1 MAGKNHYAIANSIGC
16 RTPRKAIPLQK
27 SPKPLPFTNKPQ
39 KQRLQKIDEILA
51 DFRNSKAL
59 QKGFKKL
66 EVAAVWKQVMG
77 ANVAALTE
85 QVSLQGDVLRVKLQS
100 SLLRE
105 ELRFGTAKIVSEM
118 NATLGAAVVREIR
131 WG

>member
-1 MAGKNHYAIANSIGC
+1 MS
-16 RTPRKAIPLQK
+16 
-27 SPKPLPFTNKPQ
+27 NKPE
-39 KQRLQKIDEILA
+39 KERLQKIDEILS

-59 QKGFKKL
+59 QKGFQKL
-66 EVAAVWKQVMG
+66 EVATVWKQVMG
-77 ANVAALTE
+77 PNVAALTE
-85 QVSLQGDVLRVKLQS
+85 QITLHGDVLRVKLQS

-105 ELRFGTAKIVSEM
+105 ELRYGTAKIVSEI

>member
-1 MAGKNHYAIANSIGC
+1 MS
-16 RTPRKAIPLQK
+16 
-27 SPKPLPFTNKPQ
+27 NKPE
-39 KQRLQKIDEILA
+39 KERLQKIDEILA

-105 ELRFGTAKIVSEM
+105 ELRFGTAKIISEM
-118 NATLGAAVVREIR
+118 NAILGAAVVREIR

>member
-1 MAGKNHYAIANSIGC
+1 MS
-16 RTPRKAIPLQK
+16 
-27 SPKPLPFTNKPQ
+27 NKPE
-39 KQRLQKIDEILA
+39 KERLQKIDEILA
-51 DFRNSKAL
+51 DFGNSKAL

-105 ELRFGTAKIVSEM
+105 ELRFGTTKIVREM
-118 NATLGAAVVREIR
+118 NATLGAVVVREIR

>member
-1 MAGKNHYAIANSIGC
+1 MS
-16 RTPRKAIPLQK
+16 
-27 SPKPLPFTNKPQ
+27 NKPE
-39 KQRLQKIDEILA
+39 KERLQKIEEILA

-85 QVSLQGDVLRVKLQS
+85 QVSLEGDVLRVKLQS

-118 NATLGAAVVREIR
+118 NATLVAAVVREIR
-131 WG
+131 WS

>member
-1 MAGKNHYAIANSIGC
+1 MS
-16 RTPRKAIPLQK
+16 
-27 SPKPLPFTNKPQ
+27 NKPE
-39 KQRLQKIDEILA
+39 KERLQKIDEILA

-66 EVAAVWKQVMG
+66 EAAAVWKQVMG

-85 QVSLQGDVLRVKLQS
+85 QVSLQGDVLHIKLQS
-100 SLLRE
+100 SILRE
-105 ELRFGTAKIVSEM
+105 ELRFGTAKIISEM
-118 NATLGAAVVREIR
+118 NATLGAAVVQEIR

>member
-1 MAGKNHYAIANSIGC
+1 MS
-16 RTPRKAIPLQK
+16 
-27 SPKPLPFTNKPQ
+27 NKPE
-39 KQRLQKIDEILA
+39 KERLQKIDEILA

-59 QKGFKKL
+59 QKGFKKF

-105 ELRFGTAKIVSEM
+105 ELRFGTTKIISEM

>member
-1 MAGKNHYAIANSIGC
+1 MH
-16 RTPRKAIPLQK
+16 
-27 SPKPLPFTNKPQ
+27 NKPE
-39 KQRLQKIDEILA
+39 KERLQKIDEILS

-59 QKGFKKL
+59 LKGFQKL
-66 EVAAVWKQVMG
+66 EVAAVWEQVMG
-77 ANVAALTE
+77 PNVATLTE
-85 QVSLQGDVLRVKLQS
+85 QVSLKGNVLYIKLQS

-118 NATLGAAVVREIR
+118 NATLGATVVREIR

>member
-1 MAGKNHYAIANSIGC
+1 MS
-16 RTPRKAIPLQK
+16 
-27 SPKPLPFTNKPQ
+27 NKPE
-39 KQRLQKIDEILA
+39 KERLQKIDEILA

-59 QKGFKKL
+59 QKGFMKL